1 MLQGVWPFLNIV
13 NVCKTF
19 SPDLLTWYNKLSFLP
34 EKQSSLFPRLKKMFN
49 VCIPNVGKE
58 RYWYYMKGFPPLLA
72 VQVDR
77 SHSANYLFFLTSVSL
92 DILLKMYIIIMSLIY
107 NAAVPKMLPCF
118 VKITISKGWEKEK
131 IKSCVLI

>member
-1 MLQGVWPFLNIV
+1 
-13 NVCKTF
+13 
-19 SPDLLTWYNKLSFLP
+19 
-34 EKQSSLFPRLKKMFN
+34 MFN

-58 RYWYYMKGFPPLLA
+58 RYTDIIWKVFQHFWQFKLIDHILQTIY
-72 VQVDR
+72 V
-77 SHSANYLFFLTSVSL
+77 FLTSVSL

-107 NAAVPKMLPCF
+107 NAAVPKMLQFF